1 MPGNLVELE
10 DIIVNIDVVITRFEC
25 DLAKCKGACCT
36 MESDFGAPVTEE
48 EISKIDKI
56 LPVISEY
63 ISDEHYRI
71 IKNKGFWYRR
81 SDQLMISSRNN
92 RECVFSYYD
101 GEIAKC
107 AIEKAYREN
116 KVDFIK
122 PISCHLFPIRIGN
135 LGGDVLR
142 FEEYTE
148 CEPALKKG
156 KKTGTRVVDFCEE
169 SLRRKYGNKWYEKLI
184 EIIRD

>member
-1 MPGNLVELE
+1 MPGNLFELE
-10 DIIVNIDVVITRFEC
+10 DVIVNIDVVITRFEC
-25 DLAKCKGACCT
+25 DLPKCKGACCT

-48 EISKIDKI
+48 EIKKIEEI
-56 LPVISEY
+56 LPIIKDY
-63 ISDEHYRI
+63 IPKEHYGI
-71 IKNKGFWYRR
+71 IKNDGFWYSRLN
-81 SDQLMISSRNN
+81 QLMISSRNN

-101 GEIAKC
+101 GDIAKC
-107 AIEKAYREN
+107 GIEKAYREG

-148 CEPALKKG
+148 CEPAIEKG
-156 KKTGTRVVDFCEE
+156 KETGTKLIDLCKDA
-169 SLRRKYGNKWYEKLI
+169 LRKKYGNKWYKKLI
-184 EIIRD
+184 QVIRK